1 MNPMR
6 DMMTPTDSTPPPGTP
21 GAPAEQPH
29 WRNDFPIDR
38 PQDDYVARRDF
49 TKFMVLIS
57 GAFSAGQIWIAV
69 QSLFRRRNRPAPERR
84 ITSLDEVPV
93 GGAILFDYPI
103 EQEEDA
109 CVLVRLSEEQFVAFS
124 NKCTHLM
131 CPVIPEFENG
141 QFHCACHRGFFDIA
155 TGEPTAGPP
164 RRPLP
169 RVKLAVRDGAVY
181 ATGVEVAAR

>member
-1 MNPMR
+1 
-6 DMMTPTDSTPPPGTP
+6 MTFIDSTPPPGAP
-21 GAPAEQPH
+21 GASAEQPR
-29 WRNDFPIDR
+29 WRDDFPIDR

-49 TKFMVLIS
+49 TKFMVVIS

-69 QSLFRRRNRPAPERR
+69 QSVFRRRRGASPERR
-84 ITSLDEVPV
+84 IAAVDEVPV
-93 GGAILFDYPI
+93 GGTMLFDYPI

-109 CVLVRLSEEQFVAFS
+109 CVLVRLSEEEFAAFS

-131 CPVIPEFENG
+131 CPVIPEVAKG
-141 QFHCACHRGFFDIA
+141 QFHCACHRGYFDIA

-169 RVKLAVRDGAVY
+169 KVRLAVREGDVY
-181 ATGVEVAAR
+181 AIGVEVAAR